1 MQNQFLNLTP
11 PYSSRDQARWF
22 LIPAPFDA
30 STCYRPGA
38 RFGPQAIIE
47 ASTQMELLD
56 EELLFEPYK
65 VGIHT
70 THPLEPVLDPE
81 KMAELVKKEV
91 SKAIDQG
98 KMVCTLGGDHSV
110 SIGSI
115 TAFFKAFGPLN
126 IIQFDAHLDLRET
139 YQGSRFSHACV
150 MKRVW
155 DLGNPIQVGIRSFS
169 EEELNFLKKTGAK
182 PIFAKDIFSEPQGSI
197 DSVIKSLDK
206 SLPTYITIDL
216 DCLDPSVMPA
226 VGTPEPGGMSW
237 YILVNFL
244 QTIISNSNIVG
255 FDCVELSPVPGI
267 NFPEFTAARLIYKV
281 IGYCQKGK
289 I

>member
-11 PYSSRDQARWF
+11 PYSSRDQAKWF

-65 VGIHT
+65 IGIHT
-70 THPLEPVLDPE
+70 TQAIEPVLDPE
-81 KMAELVKKEV
+81 KMAELVREEV

-110 SIGSI
+110 SIGAI
-115 TAFFKAFGPLN
+115 TAFFNAFGPLN
-126 IIQFDAHLDLRET
+126 IIQFDAHLDLRES

-150 MKRVW
+150 MRRVW

-169 EEELNFLKKTGAK
+169 GEELTFLKETGAK
-182 PIFAKDIFSEPQGSI
+182 PIFAKDIFSDPQGSI

-226 VGTPEPGGMSW
+226 VGTPEPGGMLW
-237 YILVNFL
+237 YTLLNFL

-281 IGYCQKGK
+281 IGYCQKDK